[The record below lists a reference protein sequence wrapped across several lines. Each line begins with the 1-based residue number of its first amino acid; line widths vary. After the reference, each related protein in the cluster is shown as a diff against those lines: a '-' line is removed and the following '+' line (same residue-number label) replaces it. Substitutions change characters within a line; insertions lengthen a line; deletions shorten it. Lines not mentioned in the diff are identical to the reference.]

1 MEIFEF
7 LHLTTRR
14 LFAMVVVTLL
24 AGAATAAVLVNDST
38 DSYEAEAVV
47 FLGQVLPADRS
58 TFAVAPFAGDLE
70 VLLSLDP
77 TLDDVAAASGV
88 DRIPTLGLTTRQIS
102 NGTAVGIRAVA
113 STPELAET
121 IASEAARVGLSTL
134 LQQERNRAQRTLE
147 AVNRQLLQVRADLEQ
162 FRDAN
167 VTQDTNF
174 EIGTAVEERTAIQEQ
189 LLNPNL
195 TAAAQDT
202 LESRRQELNDE
213 IDRLVPLQAAYN
225 ELDREL
231 LGVEAALSGAK
242 QEIAAADALIV
253 SSASGDFVVTTPA
266 TAVSNQS
273 TLRAGVVASMIV
285 AILLSIGFFVLID
298 RRRSNKQGGDS
309 PEIEPPGQRLD
320 RPSSTSEQPESEQDV
335 RSTDVADDTTEDS
348 SADDG
353 SADAP
358 PDAAAPADTS
368 ALTCVC
374 GRVCLTASGLSSHQ
388 RACKTYDES
397 LSTDHPEPLSADQES
412 SVDDGDD
419 DDAAEPAFPFQAPTG
434 SPLRVLISDFGAPDD
449 SEQRSH
455 GVLKEALED
464 AGLDEGKSYKIVN
477 AISDSDSQIRQA
489 EEAIDD
495 GVSII
500 LLIGCDPET
509 SATIASMAAE
519 SGVEIVEYSD
529 LGAGLAALGAA
540 DTNDTETEDDAA
552 DGQSTNDDEHNA
564 ADEQST
570 VEAVKG

>member
-273 TLRAGVVASMIV
+273 TLTPAS
-285 AILLSIGFFVLID
+285 LH
-298 RRRSNKQGGDS
+298 R
-309 PEIEPPGQRLD
+309 
-320 RPSSTSEQPESEQDV
+320 
-335 RSTDVADDTTEDS
+335 
-348 SADDG
+348 
-353 SADAP
+353 
-358 PDAAAPADTS
+358 
-368 ALTCVC
+368 
-374 GRVCLTASGLSSHQ
+374 
-388 RACKTYDES
+388 
-397 LSTDHPEPLSADQES
+397 
-412 SVDDGDD
+412 
-419 DDAAEPAFPFQAPTG
+419 
-434 SPLRVLISDFGAPDD
+434 
-449 SEQRSH
+449 
-455 GVLKEALED
+455 
-464 AGLDEGKSYKIVN
+464 
-477 AISDSDSQIRQA
+477 
-489 EEAIDD
+489 
-495 GVSII
+495 
-500 LLIGCDPET
+500 
-509 SATIASMAAE
+509 
-519 SGVEIVEYSD
+519 
-529 LGAGLAALGAA
+529 
-540 DTNDTETEDDAA
+540 
-552 DGQSTNDDEHNA
+552 
-564 ADEQST
+564 
-570 VEAVKG
+570 